1 MVWLFSEGA
10 RWRTG
15 MKLTEGN
22 NVALTKFAILDRGYT
37 GHGAERKETARWAV
51 LVKEPEGA

>member
-1 MVWLFSEGA
+1 MNFGA
-10 RWRTG
+10 RWCAG
-15 MKLTEGN
+15 GKLIDGN
-22 NVALTKFAILDRGYT
+22 NVALTKFAVLDRGYT

>member
-1 MVWLFSEGA
+1 
-10 RWRTG
+10 
-15 MKLTEGN
+15 MKLTDGN
-22 NVALTKFAILDRGYT
+22 NVALTKFVVLDRGYT